1 MTGADIRGSCEDCG
15 KVFRVPSAER
25 TYDCKACGGCVI
37 PDGYEEEEE
46 EFEEQQVAVSN
57 ERLSQRGKN
66 RTRDRGGARGLWIVL
81 TVVIVAGLAGLGLYE
96 SGVLASE
103 TGPPKDLDEYAAA
116 LVEDWEAGDIAA
128 LVELYHPDGRRQF
141 QTTLERAAQ
150 TNGWEQGF
158 APVQK
163 NAAEL
168 IEGTQDAPVRGAVGL
183 GFGEG
188 TLTLNL
194 QFDAG
199 RERWYVTGNHLTPP
213 RVAARVTEFRE
224 AWAQSDPAALT
235 PLFHPKSAEK
245 MAALVERQAK
255 KAGWSS
261 DFPDL
266 DQGDVRGE
274 EAARAAPSTLLGP
287 LKLESVF
294 AAAGGELVV
303 RWRYAPEDYAWYV
316 TGFGFP
322 E

>member
-1 MTGADIRGSCEDCG
+1 M
-15 KVFRVPSAER
+15 
-25 TYDCKACGGCVI
+25 
-37 PDGYEEEEE
+37 
-46 EFEEQQVAVSN
+46 
-57 ERLSQRGKN
+57 
-66 RTRDRGGARGLWIVL
+66 
-81 TVVIVAGLAGLGLYE
+81 
-96 SGVLASE
+96 
-103 TGPPKDLDEYAAA
+103 
-116 LVEDWEAGDIAA
+116 
-128 LVELYHPDGRRQF
+128 
-141 QTTLERAAQ
+141 
-150 TNGWEQGF
+150 
-158 APVQK
+158 
-163 NAAEL
+163 
-168 IEGTQDAPVRGAVGL
+168 RGAVGL